1 MLLVCAVALIVGSIG
16 AERLHDAYIRQASAL
31 LRNTAIV
38 TSQLLAPDLHRQD
51 KPALQEK
58 VRALGRQMGYRIT
71 VIGPDSEGT
80 VLADS
85 EADPAHMVGHRF
97 RPEVITA
104 YTKGEGWDIRLS
116 DTVHAQLLYYARRIG
131 TGDQPIYLR
140 FAIHLDDLN
149 ASLRSFYVSIALT
162 AICCMMLAAI
172 VSYFV
177 ARRQVLPIV
186 EVTQFADAVARG
198 HLDQR
203 ILRSGRGELATLAQS
218 LNSMADSF
226 TQLLSNAERGQADL
240 RAVLASM
247 REGVVATDA
256 SRRILLVNESAT
268 RLLQLPADP
277 AGKLVWEVIRNEQI
291 INAVDEVAASGQQ
304 RQFQYD
310 PAPNQHFEVTIC
322 SVTYGAATQRSPGL
336 IIVVHDITQ
345 AMRYQDLR
353 KEFVANVSHEL
364 RTPLT
369 VIKGY
374 IETLRDG
381 AISDP
386 RKRDEYL
393 LTIERH
399 ANQLTNLVSDLLELS
414 RLDSQ
419 SALPSRTS
427 VRPRRALPPRCGT
440 APARHPSQGAHAYA
454 AVARRHPASRG
465 QRGLPRAGDHQPH
478 RQRGEVHAAPA
489 GRSALPFVS
498 SRRMPS
504 SRSATAAS
512 ASPRTICP
520 ASSSVSTGSTAPVR
534 GRWAAPALACR
545 SSSTSS
551 RFMAAALILPV
562 RSTRVHASGFSCP
575 YPSRFDTAPQ
585 PDRMAPSSATTIRR
599 QEASS

>member
-1 MLLVCAVALIVGSIG
+1 MFKSLFFRRLYIPYMLLVCAVALIVGGIG
-16 AERLHDAYIRQASAL
+16 AVRLHDAYTRQASAL
-31 LRNTAIV
+31 LRSTAIV
-38 TSQLLAPDLHRQD
+38 TSQLLAPDLERQD
-51 KPALQEK
+51 KLALQEK

-80 VLADS
+80 ILADS
-85 EADPAHMVGHRF
+85 EADPAHMVGHRY

-104 YTKGEGWDIRLS
+104 YTMGEGWDIRVS
-116 DTVHAQLLYYARRIG
+116 DTVQTPLLYYARRIG
-131 TGDQPIYLR
+131 AGDRPVYLR
-140 FAIHLDDLN
+140 LAIHLDDLN
-149 ASLRSFYVSIALT
+149 ASLRSFYISIAAS

-172 VSYFV
+172 VSYYV

-203 ILRSGRGELATLAQS
+203 ILRSGQGELATLAQS

-226 TQLLSNAERGQADL
+226 SQLLSNAEKGQADL

-247 REGVVATDA
+247 SEGVVATDA

-268 RLLQLPADP
+268 RLLQLPAEP
-277 AGKLVWEVIRNEQI
+277 AGKQVWEVIRNEQI
-291 INAVDEVAASGQQ
+291 IKAVDEVAASGQQ

-310 PAPNQHFEVTIC
+310 PAPNQHFEATIC
-322 SVTYGAATQRSPGL
+322 PVTYGAATQRSPGL

-419 SALPSRTS
+419 SALPHRTS
-427 VRPRRALPPRCGT
+427 VDLVAICRRAAELLQPAIGAKGHTLTLQLPATTSPIVGNADYLERAIVNLVDNAVKYT
-440 APARHPSQGAHAYA
+440 PAGGKICIAVRMEPPHA
-454 AVARRHPASRG
+454 VIEVSDSGIGIPKED
-465 QRGLPRAGDHQPH
+465 LPRIFERFYRVD
-478 RQRGEVHAAPA
+478 R
-489 GRSALPFVS
+489 
-498 SRRMPS
+498 
-504 SRSATAAS
+504 SRSREMGGTGLGLSIVKHVVQVHGGSIEIAS
-512 ASPRTICP
+512 EVNA
-520 ASSSVSTGSTAPVR
+520 G
-534 GRWAAPALACR
+534 
-545 SSSTSS
+545 S
-551 RFMAAALILPV
+551 RFRILLPL
-562 RSTRVHASGFSCP
+562 AE
-575 YPSRFDTAPQ
+575 Q
-585 PDRMAPSSATTIRR
+585 I
-599 QEASS
+599 

>member
-1 MLLVCAVALIVGSIG
+1 MFKSLFFRRLYIPYMLLVCAVALIVGILG
-16 AERLHDAYIRQASAL
+16 AVRLHDAYTRQARSL

-38 TSQLLAPDLHRQD
+38 TSQLLAQDLQRQD
-51 KPALQEK
+51 KLSLQEK
-58 VRALGRQMGYRIT
+58 VRALGQRVGYRIT
-71 VIGPDSEGT
+71 VIGPDAEGT

-85 EADPAHMVGHRF
+85 EADPARMVGHRF

-116 DTVHAQLLYYARRIG
+116 DTVHTQLLYYALKTG
-131 TGDQPIYLR
+131 AGDQPVYIRL
-140 FAIHLDDLN
+140 AIHIDDLN
-149 ASLRSFYVSIALT
+149 ASLRSFYINIAAA
-162 AICCMMLAAI
+162 AIGCMVLAAVI
-172 VSYFV
+172 SYFG
-177 ARRQVLPIV
+177 ARRLALPIV
-186 EVTQFADAVARG
+186 EVTAFADALARG

-226 TQLLSNAERGQADL
+226 TQLLSNAESGQADL

-247 REGVVATDA
+247 SEGVVATDA
-256 SRRILLVNESAT
+256 ARRILLVNESAA

-277 AGKLVWEVIRNEQI
+277 TGKLVWEVIRNEQI

-322 SVTYGAATQRSPGL
+322 PVTYGAATQRSPGL

-381 AISDP
+381 AIGDP

-419 SALPSRTS
+419 SALPRRTS
-427 VRPRRALPPRCGT
+427 VDLVALCRRAAELLQPAIQAKGHTLTLQLPAATPPIVGNADYLERAIINLIDNAVKYT
-440 APARHPSQGAHAYA
+440 PAGGKICVAVRMEPPHA
-454 AVARRHPASRG
+454 VIEVSDSGIGIPKED
-465 QRGLPRAGDHQPH
+465 LPRIFERFYRVD
-478 RQRGEVHAAPA
+478 R
-489 GRSALPFVS
+489 
-498 SRRMPS
+498 
-504 SRSATAAS
+504 SRSREMGGTGLGLSIVKHVVQVHGGSIDIAS
-512 ASPRTICP
+512 EINA
-520 ASSSVSTGSTAPVR
+520 G
-534 GRWAAPALACR
+534 
-545 SSSTSS
+545 S
-551 RFMAAALILPV
+551 RFRILLPL
-562 RSTRVHASGFSCP
+562 SE
-575 YPSRFDTAPQ
+575 Q
-585 PDRMAPSSATTIRR
+585 I
-599 QEASS
+599 